1 MGVDIYYSL
10 IARRYMTN
18 GKTASNLIM
27 DFKNDEGS
35 AYAEAGYE
43 KALTTLIA
51 SIRKKNEPIYKELA
65 I

>member
-1 MGVDIYYSL
+1 
-10 IARRYMTN
+10 
-18 GKTASNLIM
+18 M

-43 KALTTLIA
+43 KALTSLIV

-65 I
+65 V